1 MTYYRQQLKMLTASI
16 QLVRPAQSQ
25 WVKSFVKVSVVEPSL
40 SLCCVRHASQLQ
52 KNGDVNVGALLQQ
65 YFARGFAHE
74 RLMEPDMAMKDYGTC
89 LCLDSRFAPAL
100 YNRALL
106 HYDMCEYQQVGTAI
120 IYITASGWRW
130 LDMRLSA
137 CRRLNI

>member
-16 QLVRPAQSQ
+16 QLVRPAQSKL
-25 WVKSFVKVSVVEPSL
+25 VKGVVQASVVEPSL
-40 SLCCVRHASQLQ
+40 SLCCVPHASQLQ
-52 KNGDVNVGALLQQ
+52 KNGDINVGALLQQ

-89 LCLDSRFAPAL
+89 LRLDSRFSPAL

-106 HYDMCEYQQVGTAI
+106 HYDMCEYQQVG
-120 IYITASGWRW
+120 
-130 LDMRLSA
+130 MR
-137 CRRLNI
+137 CDRL